1 MRLYRFKDVIGNK
14 SSINMLQKSL
24 ERNALPHFIIMS
36 GSPGTGKSTCAEI
49 SGLRLTCLNPQG
61 SEPCLK
67 CESCLTNLRALQ
79 STGISNN
86 LVKKNLGR
94 ENTKKDIEAI
104 INEIFILKG
113 SVGNSVYILEES
125 HILGKN
131 EQTALLEE
139 IDRLDQNTYMIMCTT
154 KPFNLLPE
162 LRSRAITFNFNSL
175 NAEELN
181 ILFDRTCM
189 KLNIAIPRNDVKQV
203 LMNYSKFI
211 PRNLVNLLDFIQKN
225 GASEDDIKAFLGDI
239 PAELFINLF
248 EALKLGL
255 SFASPLI
262 DDILRTTNINEFTY
276 NLKEFFVDVVFLS
289 EGDIKGKFSRSEIN
303 LIKSLFPK
311 KTLAKLLPLFEK
323 IDSKQITETDLKYL
337 LIKCSKIMNDKN
349 LASVLT
355 NNNKSASKQQYSA
368 EQNAKEIEEIKQ
380 EGKSVLKQL
389 TEFDML
395 D

>member
-24 ERNALPHFIIMS
+24 ERNALPNFIIMA

-49 SGLRLTCLNPQG
+49 AGLRLTCINPQG
-61 SEPCLK
+61 SEPCLQ

-113 SVGNSVYILEES
+113 SVGNSVYILEEA

-154 KPFNLLPE
+154 KPFNLLSE

-175 NAEELN
+175 NSEELN
-181 ILFDRTCM
+181 ILFDRTCA
-189 KLNIAIPRNDVKQV
+189 KLSIEIPRQDVKQII
-203 LMNYSKFI
+203 MNYSKFV
-211 PRNLVNLLDFIQKN
+211 PRNLVNLLSFIQKN
-225 GASEDDIKAFLGDI
+225 GASEDDIKSFLGDI

-248 EALKLGL
+248 GALKLGL
-255 SFASPLI
+255 SYSAPLI

-276 NLKEFFVDVVFLS
+276 NMKEFFIDIMFLL
-289 EGDIKGKFSRSEIN
+289 EGDIKGKFSREEIAT
-303 LIKSLFPK
+303 IKVLFPK
-311 KTLAKLLPLFEK
+311 RILSKLLPLFEK
-323 IDSKQITETDLKYL
+323 IDTRQITETDLKYL
-337 LIKCSKIMNDKN
+337 LIKCSKIMNDTSV
-349 LASVLT
+349 ASVLT
-355 NNNKSASKQQYSA
+355 NNNKSASKQQYLA
-368 EQNAKEIEEIKQ
+368 EQNAKEVEEIKQ
-380 EGKSVLKQL
+380 EEKSVLTQL
-389 TEFDML
+389 TSFDL

>member
-24 ERNALPHFIIMS
+24 ERNALPNFIIMA

-49 SGLRLTCLNPQG
+49 AGLRLTCINPQG
-61 SEPCLK
+61 SEPCLQ

-113 SVGNSVYILEES
+113 SVGNSVYILEEA

-175 NAEELN
+175 NSEELN
-181 ILFDRTCM
+181 ILFDRTCA
-189 KLNIAIPRNDVKQV
+189 KLSIEIPRQDVKQII
-203 LMNYSKFI
+203 MNYSKFV
-211 PRNLVNLLDFIQKN
+211 PRNLVNLLSFIQKN
-225 GASEDDIKAFLGDI
+225 GASEDDIKSFLGDI

-248 EALKLGL
+248 GALKLGL
-255 SFASPLI
+255 SYSAPLI

-276 NLKEFFVDVVFLS
+276 NMKEFFIDIMFLL
-289 EGDIKGKFSRSEIN
+289 EGDIKGKFSREEIAT
-303 LIKSLFPK
+303 IKVLFPK
-311 KTLAKLLPLFEK
+311 RILSKLLPLFEK
-323 IDSKQITETDLKYL
+323 IDTRQITETDLKYL
-337 LIKCSKIMNDKN
+337 LIKCSKIMNDTSV
-349 LASVLT
+349 ASVLT
-355 NNNKSASKQQYSA
+355 NNNKSASKQQYLA
-368 EQNAKEIEEIKQ
+368 EQNAKEVEEIKQ
-380 EGKSVLKQL
+380 EEKSVLTQL
-389 TEFDML
+389 TSFDL